1 MIKVAILAGGLGKR
15 LGSLTLDTPKSMINI
30 NNKPFIEW
38 QLNLLSKKGVREVV
52 LCTSHHSQII
62 KDYVK
67 DGKRFNI
74 EVKYSDDGPGQLGT
88 GGAIKNAIEL
98 LGDSFMVIYGD
109 SYLDIDFAEVEK
121 GFGDSNLP
129 AMMTIYKNKGKY
141 DLSNVLFE
149 TSIIKKY
156 SKNKVNSNFQH
167 IDFGLSLFKREVFNE
182 IKEGSYFDLA
192 DLCEELAENGK
203 LAGFEV
209 KNRFYEVGSKEG
221 IEDFLKYIEKDENDF

>member
-15 LGSLTLDTPKSMINI
+15 LGSLTLDTPKSMIKI

-38 QLNLLSKKGVREVV
+38 QLNLLSKKGVSEVV
-52 LCTSHHSQII
+52 LCTSHYSQII
-62 KDYVK
+62 KDYVE

-74 EVKYSDDGPGQLGT
+74 EVKYSDDGPDQLGT
-88 GGAIKNAIEL
+88 GGAIRNAIDI
-98 LGDSFMVIYGD
+98 LGDSFMVMYGD
-109 SYLDIDFAEVEK
+109 SYLDIDYFEVEK
-121 GFGDSNLP
+121 VFGESNFP
-129 AMMTIYKNKGKY
+129 AMMTIYRNMGKY

-156 SKNKVNSNFQH
+156 SKKNVNSNFQY
-167 IDFGLSLFKREVFNE
+167 IDFGLSLFKSEVFKE
-182 IKEGSYFDLA
+182 IKKGTYLDLA

-221 IEDFLKYIEKDENDF
+221 IKDFSRYLGEQENDF

>member
-15 LGSLTLDTPKSMINI
+15 LGSLTLDTPKSMIKI

-38 QLNLLSKKGVREVV
+38 QLNLLSKKGVSEVV
-52 LCTSHHSQII
+52 LCTSHYSQII
-62 KDYVK
+62 KDYVE

-74 EVKYSDDGPGQLGT
+74 EVKYSDDGPDQLGT
-88 GGAIKNAIEL
+88 GGAIRNAIDI
-98 LGDSFMVIYGD
+98 LGDSFMVMYGD
-109 SYLDIDFAEVEK
+109 SYLDIDYFEVEK
-121 GFGDSNLP
+121 VFGESNFP
-129 AMMTIYKNKGKY
+129 AMMIIYRNKGKY

-156 SKNKVNSNFQH
+156 SKKNVNSNFQY
-167 IDFGLSLFKREVFNE
+167 IDFGLSLFKSEVFKE
-182 IKEGSYFDLA
+182 IKKGTYLDLA

-221 IEDFLKYIEKDENDF
+221 IEDFSRYLGEQENDF

>member
-15 LGSLTLDTPKSMINI
+15 LGSLTLDTPKSMIKI

-38 QLNLLSKKGVREVV
+38 QLNLLSKKGVSEVV
-52 LCTSHHSQII
+52 LCTSHYSQII
-62 KDYVK
+62 KDYVE

-74 EVKYSDDGPGQLGT
+74 EVKYSDDGPDQLGT
-88 GGAIKNAIEL
+88 GGAIRNAIDI
-98 LGDSFMVIYGD
+98 LGDSFMVMYGD
-109 SYLDIDFAEVEK
+109 SYLDIDYFEVEK
-121 GFGDSNLP
+121 VFGESNFP
-129 AMMTIYKNKGKY
+129 AMMIIYRNKGKY

-156 SKNKVNSNFQH
+156 SKKNVNSNFQY
-167 IDFGLSLFKREVFNE
+167 IDFGLSLFKSEVFKE
-182 IKEGSYFDLA
+182 IKKGTYLDLA

-221 IEDFLKYIEKDENDF
+221 IKDFSRYLGEQENDF

>member
-15 LGSLTLDTPKSMINI
+15 LGNLTLDTPKSMIKI
-30 NNKPFIEW
+30 NHKPFIEW
-38 QLNLLSKKGVREVV
+38 QLNLLSAKGVSEVV
-52 LCTSHHSQII
+52 LCTSHYSQKI
-62 KDYVK
+62 KDYVE

-74 EVKYSDDGPGQLGT
+74 KVKYSDDGPEQLGT
-88 GGAIKNAIEL
+88 GGAIKNAIDL

-109 SYLDIDFAEVEK
+109 SYLDIDYAEVERV
-121 GFGDSNLP
+121 FGDSNLP
-129 AMMTIYKNKGKY
+129 AMMTIYRNMGKY

-156 SKNKVNSNFQH
+156 SKNNVNSHFQH

-182 IKEGSYFDLA
+182 IKEGSCFDLA

>member
-15 LGSLTLDTPKSMINI
+15 LGSLTLDTPKSMIKI

-52 LCTSHHSQII
+52 FCTSHYSQII
-62 KDYVK
+62 KDYVE

-74 EVKYSDDGPGQLGT
+74 EVKYSDDGPDQLGT
-88 GGAIKNAIEL
+88 GGAIKNAIDI
-98 LGDSFMVIYGD
+98 LGDSFMVMYGD
-109 SYLDIDFAEVEK
+109 SYLDIDYSEVEK
-121 GFGDSNLP
+121 VFGEINFP

-149 TSIIKKY
+149 NSIIKKY
-156 SKNKVNSNFQH
+156 SKKNVNSNLQY
-167 IDFGLSLFKREVFNE
+167 IDFGLSLFKSEVFKE
-182 IKEGSYFDLA
+182 IKKGTYLDLA

-221 IEDFLKYIEKDENDF
+221 IEDFSRYLGEQENDF

>member
-15 LGSLTLDTPKSMINI
+15 LGSLTLDTPKSMIKI

-52 LCTSHHSQII
+52 LCTSHYSQII
-62 KDYVK
+62 KDYVE

-74 EVKYSDDGPGQLGT
+74 EVKYSDDGPDQLGT
-88 GGAIKNAIEL
+88 GGAIKNAIDI
-98 LGDSFMVIYGD
+98 LGNSFMVMYGD
-109 SYLDIDFAEVEK
+109 SYLDIDYSVAEKV
-121 GFGDSNLP
+121 FGESNFP
-129 AMMTIYKNKGKY
+129 AMMAIYRNKGKY

-156 SKNKVNSNFQH
+156 SKKNVNSNFQY
-167 IDFGLSLFKREVFNE
+167 IDFGLSLFKSEVFKE
-182 IKEGSYFDLA
+182 IKKGTYLDLA

-221 IEDFLKYIEKDENDF
+221 IEDFARYLGEQENDF

>member
-15 LGSLTLDTPKSMINI
+15 LGSLTLDIPKSMIKI

-52 LCTSHHSQII
+52 LCTSHYSQII
-62 KDYVK
+62 KDYVE

-74 EVKYSDDGPGQLGT
+74 EVKYSDDGPDQLGT
-88 GGAIKNAIEL
+88 GGAIKNAIDI
-98 LGDSFMVIYGD
+98 LGDSFMVMYGD
-109 SYLDIDFAEVEK
+109 SYLDIDYSEVEK
-121 GFGDSNLP
+121 VFGEINFP

-149 TSIIKKY
+149 NSIIKKY
-156 SKNKVNSNFQH
+156 SKKNVNSNLQY
-167 IDFGLSLFKREVFNE
+167 IDFGLSLFKSEVFKE
-182 IKEGSYFDLA
+182 IKKGTYLDLA

-221 IEDFLKYIEKDENDF
+221 IEDFSRYLGEQENDF

>member
-15 LGSLTLDTPKSMINI
+15 LGSLTLDTPKSMIKI

-52 LCTSHHSQII
+52 LCTSHYSQII
-62 KDYVK
+62 KDYVE

-74 EVKYSDDGPGQLGT
+74 EVKYSDDGPDQLGT
-88 GGAIKNAIEL
+88 GGAIKNAIDI
-98 LGDSFMVIYGD
+98 LGDSFMVMYGD
-109 SYLDIDFAEVEK
+109 SYLDIDYSEVEK
-121 GFGDSNLP
+121 VFGDSNFP

-156 SKNKVNSNFQH
+156 SKKNVNSNFEY
-167 IDFGLSLFKREVFNE
+167 IDFGLSLFKSEVFKE
-182 IKEGSYFDLA
+182 IKKGTYLDLA
-192 DLCEELAENGK
+192 NLCEELAENGK

-221 IEDFLKYIEKDENDF
+221 IENFSRYLGEQENDF

>member
-15 LGSLTLDTPKSMINI
+15 LGSLTLDTPKSMIKI

-52 LCTSHHSQII
+52 FCTSHYSQII
-62 KDYVK
+62 KDYVE

-74 EVKYSDDGPGQLGT
+74 EVKYSDDGPDQLGT
-88 GGAIKNAIEL
+88 GGAIRNAIDI
-98 LGDSFMVIYGD
+98 LGDSFMVMYGD
-109 SYLDIDFAEVEK
+109 SYLDIDYFEVEK
-121 GFGDSNLP
+121 VFGESNFP
-129 AMMTIYKNKGKY
+129 AMMIIYRNKGKY

-156 SKNKVNSNFQH
+156 SKKNVNSNFQY
-167 IDFGLSLFKREVFNE
+167 IDFGLSLFKSEVFKE
-182 IKEGSYFDLA
+182 IKKGTYLDLA

-221 IEDFLKYIEKDENDF
+221 IKDFSRYLGEQENDF

>member
-15 LGSLTLDTPKSMINI
+15 LGSLTLDTPKSMIKI

-52 LCTSHHSQII
+52 FCTSHYSQII
-62 KDYVK
+62 KDYVE

-74 EVKYSDDGPGQLGT
+74 EVKYSDDGPDQLGT
-88 GGAIKNAIEL
+88 GGAIKNAIDI
-98 LGDSFMVIYGD
+98 LGDSFMVMYGD
-109 SYLDIDFAEVEK
+109 SYLDIDYFEVEK
-121 GFGDSNLP
+121 VFGESNFP
-129 AMMTIYKNKGKY
+129 AMMIIYRNKGKY

-156 SKNKVNSNFQH
+156 SKKNVNSNFQY
-167 IDFGLSLFKREVFNE
+167 IDFGLSLFKSEVFKE
-182 IKEGSYFDLA
+182 IKKGTYLDLA

-221 IEDFLKYIEKDENDF
+221 IEDFSRYLGEQENDF